1 MAAEA
6 YFQQLWEQKLSDAT
20 VVSNAKL
27 YNGLDVADFCSKL
40 SALRTEMA
48 AEISGS
54 TKTDGAQTDD
64 GQTADTG
71 DADAADTTDDTAAEP
86 AA

>member
-1 MAAEA
+1 
-6 YFQQLWEQKLSDAT
+6 
-20 VVSNAKL
+20 
-27 YNGLDVADFCSKL
+27 
-40 SALRTEMA
+40 MA

-54 TKTDGAQTDD
+54 TQTDGAQTDD

-71 DADAADTTDDTAAEP
+71 DADAADTIDDTAAEP